1 MADRSITVRLRA
13 EVNDFKREM
22 AQGAKALD
30 DLVKKSGDAAGAANT
45 TMGRIA
51 QSVRHQSDAWST
63 VSRNAGAAGAATL
76 GVGAMVAKTGIAY
89 NTLQQTSRAA
99 LGTIL
104 GGAQKANAQMEQL
117 DAFARTSPFSK
128 QVFIQAQ
135 QQMLAFGIESQ
146 KVIPYLSAINDAVA
160 ASGGNSQMLGEVAF
174 VIAQIG
180 AAGKIT
186 ATDLMQL
193 GQRGI
198 NAAELIGSKM
208 GMTGAEV
215 RASITKGSLDAG
227 EALDALAA
235 GMSERFAGAS
245 AAVKDTMG
253 GALDRVSAAWRDLAS
268 TIMSTAV
275 DPTGGGWLVDLTNT
289 LADIIRFAGKVPEPA
304 LQASSALAGL
314 AGAGAIGVA
323 AVTAL
328 VPRYIEYTE
337 AAAKL
342 AEVSPRASKAIA
354 GLGKA
359 AGLAGL
365 ALGAMVVSEG
375 LLRSLDGA
383 AKSSEELARSLELVA
398 AQKTS
403 LGDLFTGSDG
413 KGVGAS
419 IPLLRDGVYDLQ
431 SAMKA
436 LNDEAGGVSRWS
448 VMWSLMSPVANLG
461 LIGEALGIIST
472 DSDKARD
479 AFAGI
484 SQELT
489 KMPADQ
495 AATAFAEVS
504 AQMADQG
511 ANAQQIIDLMP
522 TYANQVRDAL
532 RAANFG
538 SLAED
543 AEVVAA
549 AMAGDLPEGLAL
561 TEQGIMSVSDA
572 AKLAAENVGAIPG
585 AYASW
590 SAAALMGAESSKE
603 AMEAYQKY
611 LQELG
616 QGSPAFISAEGAL
629 SDLRAAHRKTAEE
642 TAAATKSTKDSW
654 EDYYDGVSF
663 RLGDYLKEL
672 EAQAEAQAN
681 WQSNMVA
688 LAGKVSSETLAELS
702 RMGPEGA
709 PLVAQLVNASES
721 ELKRLDAAF
730 AAGGASATGEF
741 AEQLANAEAVW
752 PALLKSAGQKAVDKA
767 KAELAAGKTTLER
780 IVSDYDL
787 EMLIRANT
795 DPAIAAALA
804 AKARIDRMTATVK
817 VGTSGSIGKYH
828 AAGLNAPA
836 ATGGY
841 GADLA
846 AAYLAGG
853 GQARRRYT
861 GLLNGPG
868 TPTSDS
874 IPAWLSTKE
883 FVQNAAAV
891 DYYGPDVMYALNARS
906 IPKDLF
912 EALGFAAGGSA
923 GTKGNGVSAPSS
935 ALTQML
941 AKLQI
946 GAYPVSEI
954 ANFGA
959 ALTKATTAAGKK
971 ATADAAAA
979 KAASAQEKVL
989 GLAEKRLAKREGE
1002 LASAKTGSKAYQ
1014 RAEADLKVAQKAV
1027 DPRSALGKNRTK
1039 LRNLKRKS
1047 TSGLSKSQKE
1057 QRKKDIDALQKKI
1070 DRAEDKRNLKI
1081 AEARDKLD
1089 WEAEKRD
1096 KKVAVAEKNLALA
1109 KKVEAAQVA
1118 ENTRLQEK
1126 AKKAADKKAKADDK
1140 AKKAADDLAA
1150 AHQRLADG
1158 ARQISEQYAS
1168 NYMSGGDLA
1177 DTLANMKEGAELGTA
1192 FAAKIEKLRALGLS
1206 EDVIQQAV
1214 IGQGEVWGADL
1225 ADEIIKGGK
1234 PAASSLNAAAASLDK
1249 AADKLGLAQAIGV
1262 QSRAGGGRVYG
1273 PGTATS
1279 DSVWMRASAGE
1290 YVVKTASAQAI
1301 GYETLD
1307 YANAT
1312 GRLPD
1317 GVTVTPASQTI
1328 TYVTNIHQVEL
1339 PGVKTLHEMDGVAR
1353 EMALKIHRSGARRG

>member
-22 AQGAKALD
+22 ERGAQSLDALI
-30 DLVKKSGDAAGAANT
+30 KKSGDAAGAANT

-275 DPTGGGWLVDLTNT
+275 DPSGGGWLVDLTNT

-304 LQASSALAGL
+304 LQAGSALAGL

-342 AEVSPRASKAIA
+342 AEVSPRASKAIT

-461 LIGEALGIIST
+461 LIGEALGVIST

-572 AKLAAENVGAIPG
+572 ANLAAENVGAIPG

-663 RLGDYLKEL
+663 KLGDYLKEL

-846 AAYLAGG
+846 ATYLAGG

-874 IPAWLSTKE
+874 IPAWLSTRE

-891 DYYGPDVMYALNARS
+891 DYYGPDLMYALNARS

-946 GAYPVSEI
+946 GAYPVAAISE
-954 ANFGA
+954 A
-959 ALTKATTAAGKK
+959 ASSLKSLTKASS
-971 ATADAAAA
+971 
-979 KAASAQEKVL
+979 KAAMGADQHAQTLSMASKSVAAVER
-989 GLAEKRLAKREGE
+989 EMAK
-1002 LASAKTGSKAYQ
+1002 AKTGSKAYR
-1014 RAEADLKVAQKAV
+1014 RAEADLKAAQRAV
-1027 DPRSALGKNRTK
+1027 DPRSTLGKDRTK
-1039 LRNLKRKS
+1039 LRDLKRKS
-1047 TSGLSKSQKE
+1047 TKGLSKSEKESRQK
-1057 QRKKDIDALQKKI
+1057 RIDALQKKV
-1070 DRAEDKRNLKI
+1070 DKAEDKRNLKI

-1096 KKVAVAEKNLALA
+1096 KAIAAVD
-1109 KKVEAAQVA
+1109 KKL
-1118 ENTRLQEK
+1118 T
-1126 AKKAADKKAKADDK
+1126 KAKAEEAKWSEKNTTAQQRAKSAADA

-1234 PAASSLNAAAASLDK
+1234 PAVSSLNAAAASLDK
-1249 AADKLGLAQAIGV
+1249 AADKLGLVQAIGV
-1262 QSRAGGGRVYG
+1262 QARADGGRVYG

-1301 GYETLD
+1301 GYENLD

-1312 GRLPD
+1312 GRLPA

-1328 TYVTNIHQVEL
+1328 TYVTHIHQVEL
-1339 PGVKTLHEMDGVAR
+1339 SGVKTLHELDAVGR
-1353 EMALKIHRSGARRG
+1353 EMALSIHRSGARRG